1 VINKIIPVVLSG
13 GSGTRLW
20 PLSRSEYPKQYLRL
34 IGENTMIQETI
45 LRLKGLSNLSSPIVI
60 ASYKHRFLVAEQL
73 LQIDIESP
81 TIILEPC
88 GRNTAPAIA
97 ASAITISKD
106 GGDKNILLV
115 LPADHEIQD
124 VALFHKAIESGLKQA
139 KAGKL
144 VTFGIVPTSAN
155 TNYGYIKKSGSNE
168 DFYEVDKFIEKPNQK
183 EANGFF
189 EKKDFL
195 WNSGMFMFQANTL
208 IEELSKHCPEISNK
222 IKYSVEN
229 AKQDLN
235 FTCLEESSF
244 ESCPNNSIDYELM
257 EKSDNVVVVPLDA
270 GWSDIGSWTSL
281 YDSGTQDTNGNVING
296 DIISQDTT
304 NCFIHSDQNMVATIG
319 LKDMFIVNTPD
330 VTFISTKKDLNQVS
344 KIIDQLRN
352 DGRKEHSYHR
362 KVYRPWGWYDSIES
376 GSFFQVKR
384 LHVNPGAKLSLQFHN
399 KRAEHWVVVKGVAS
413 VTNGDEEIRL
423 TKGMSTYIPNK
434 VKHSLSNMENSSL
447 EVIEIQSGLYLGE
460 DDIVRLEDIYGRC

>member
-1 VINKIIPVVLSG
+1 MTNKIIPVILSG

-34 IGENTMIQETI
+34 IGENTMIQETL
-45 LRLKGLSNLSSPIVI
+45 LRLKGLSNLSDPVVV
-60 ASYKHRFLVAEQL
+60 ASYDHRFLVAEQL
-73 LQIDIESP
+73 LQINIDSP
-81 TIILEPC
+81 TILLEPC
-88 GRNTAPAIA
+88 GRNTAPAIT
-97 ASAITISKD
+97 ASALQISKD

-124 VALFHKAIESGLKQA
+124 IALFHKAIESGLQQA
-139 KAGKL
+139 RAGKL

-155 TNYGYIKKSGSNE
+155 TNYGYIKKSGNNE
-168 DFYEVDKFIEKPNQK
+168 DGYEVDKFIEKPDQNS
-183 EANGFF
+183 ANEFF
-189 EKKDFL
+189 EKKDYL

-208 IEELSKHCPEISNK
+208 IEELSKYCPEISNK

-229 AKQDLN
+229 ASQDLN
-235 FTCLEESSF
+235 FICLEKSSF
-244 ESCPNNSIDYELM
+244 ESSPNNSIDYELM

-270 GWSDIGSWTSL
+270 GWSDIGSWDSL
-281 YDSGTQDTNGNVING
+281 YDCGTKDTNGNVIKG
-296 DIISQDTT
+296 DIISQDTV

-319 LKDMFIVNTPD
+319 LKDIFIVNTPD
-330 VTFISTKKDLNQVS
+330 VTLVSTKKDLKKVS
-344 KIIDQLRN
+344 KIIDQLHN
-352 DGRKEHSYHR
+352 HGRKEQSSHR
-362 KVYRPWGWYDSIES
+362 KIYRPWGWYDSIES

-399 KRAEHWVVVKGVAS
+399 KRAEHWVVVKGVAT
-413 VTNGDEEIRL
+413 VTNGDEEITL
-423 TKGMSTYIPNK
+423 TKGMSTYIPIK